1 MTTTETSAGKFR
13 KTQNSNQQQ
22 EVLELSCQAYDNFW
36 FTAFTCYKKL
46 VWLRSMQ
53 IHEASEGVYS
63 WRAAEKYGQ
72 AKDGRSS
79 NHIIIVSLRKPPYS
93 LRYQTLN
100 LNLSAVVTFYAM
112 NDVSLNRKKVARHP
126 GKPTVAHRDRAY
138 SVDEI
143 LRLLQFCDQRSKAI
157 VLLMPATGLA

>member
-1 MTTTETSAGKFR
+1 MTTTATSAGKFR

-22 EVLELSCQAYDNFW
+22 AVLELSGQAYDNFW

-53 IHEASEGVYS
+53 IHETSEGWDS
-63 WRAAEKYGQ
+63 WRAAEKCGQ
-72 AKDGRSS
+72 AKAYRSS

-93 LRYQTLN
+93 LRYQTLT

-112 NDVSLNRKKVARHP
+112 NDVSLNRKKFARHLEN
-126 GKPTVAHRDRAY
+126 PTVAHRDRAY
-138 SVDEI
+138 SIDEI

-157 VLLMPATGLA
+157 VLFLASTGLV